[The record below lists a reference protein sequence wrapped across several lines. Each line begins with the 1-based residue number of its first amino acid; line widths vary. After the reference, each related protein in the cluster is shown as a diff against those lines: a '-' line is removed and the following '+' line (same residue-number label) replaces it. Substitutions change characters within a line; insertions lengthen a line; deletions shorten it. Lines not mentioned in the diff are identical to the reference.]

1 MLFKRLLDIFRT
13 KPNSQTKKGEITCTE
28 CGLVYDNTL
37 GFFKREANECPD
49 CQYIKI
55 LTDKSFDEISDG
67 LRMIRT
73 IRGETAIKA
82 AKDMGLKL
90 LELKAEVSDEFKVK
104 YKKLQHRKTG
114 EIITIGDFRED
125 NFYSSLGYK
134 TLVDWTSKNP
144 SKFFSPY
151 AAYIVPKDLK
161 SGERVLINDVI
172 TNHVSG
178 RWNQGDVYRL
188 SKSEAIWTGRYFD
201 IDVSSYAIG
210 EFIG

>member
-1 MLFKRLLDIFRT
+1 MLLKRLLEIFSANDQP
-13 KPNSQTKKGEITCTE
+13 KTKKGELSCKE
-28 CGLVYDNTL
+28 CNFIYDNTL
-37 GFFKREANECPD
+37 DECPD
-49 CQYIKI
+49 CKYMKI
-55 LTDKSFDEISDG
+55 LTDKSFDEMCDG
-67 LRMIRT
+67 LRIIRT
-73 IRGETAIKA
+73 IRGETTINA
-82 AKDMGLKL
+82 AKEMGLKL
-90 LELKAEVSDEFKVK
+90 IELRAEVSDEFKVK

-114 EIITIGDFRED
+114 EIITIGDFRADHGWEW
-125 NFYSSLGYK
+125 K
-134 TLVDWTSKNP
+134 TLVNWTYRNP
-144 SKFFSPY
+144 SKFFSPF

-161 SGERVLINDVI
+161 SSERVLINDVI

>member
-1 MLFKRLLDIFRT
+1 MFFKRLLEIFGGNAQSKIKKVDI
-13 KPNSQTKKGEITCTE
+13 NCTE
-28 CGLVYDNTL
+28 CGLVFDKTID
-37 GFFKREANECPD
+37 ECPD
-49 CQYIKI
+49 CKYMKT
-55 LTDKSFDEISDG
+55 LTDGSFDEMSDG
-67 LRMIRT
+67 LRVIRT

-90 LELKAEVSDEFKVK
+90 LELRAEVSDEFKVK

-114 EIITIGDFRED
+114 EIITIGDFRDD
-125 NFYSSLGYK
+125 NLYSNLGYK

-151 AAYIVPKDLK
+151 AAYVIPKDLK
-161 SGERVLINDVI
+161 KGECVLINDVI

-188 SKSEAIWTGRYFD
+188 SKSEAIWTGKYFY

>member
-1 MLFKRLLDIFRT
+1 MLFKRLLEIFSANAQS
-13 KPNSQTKKGEITCTE
+13 KTKKGEISCKD
-28 CGLVYDNTL
+28 CNFIYDNTL
-37 GFFKREANECPD
+37 DECPD

-55 LTDKSFDEISDG
+55 LTDKSFDEMSDG
-67 LRMIRT
+67 LRVIIT
-73 IRGETAIKA
+73 IRGERAIKA

-114 EIITIGDFRED
+114 EIITIGDFRADGGSEW
-125 NFYSSLGYK
+125 K
-134 TLVDWTSKNP
+134 TLVNWTSRNP

-151 AAYIVPKDLK
+151 AAYVIPKDLK
-161 SGERVLINDVI
+161 KGECVLINDVI

-188 SKSEAIWTGRYFD
+188 SKSEATWTGRGFV

-210 EFIG
+210 DIIG

>member
-1 MLFKRLLDIFRT
+1 MLFKKLLNIFRT
-13 KPNSQTKKGEITCTE
+13 KPNSQTKKGEIACTE

-37 GFFKREANECPD
+37 GFFKREASECPD

-55 LTDKSFDEISDG
+55 LTDESFDEMSDG
-67 LRMIRT
+67 LRVIRT
-73 IRGETAIKA
+73 IRGERAIKA

-114 EIITIGDFRED
+114 EIITIGDFRADGGSEW
-125 NFYSSLGYK
+125 K
-134 TLVDWTSKNP
+134 TLVDWTSRNP

-188 SKSEAIWTGRYFD
+188 SKSEAIWTGRYFN
-201 IDVSSYAIG
+201 IDVRSYAIG
-210 EFIG
+210 DFIG

>member
-1 MLFKRLLDIFRT
+1 MLFKKLVEIFKT
-13 KPNSQTKKGEITCTE
+13 KTHSQTKKGEITCTE
-28 CGLVYDNTL
+28 CGHTYDNKIEECL
-37 GFFKREANECPD
+37 QCWYLKIVEDEASDKKSDNLRV
-49 CQYIKI
+49 IK
-55 LTDKSFDEISDG
+55 
-67 LRMIRT
+67 T

-82 AKDMGLKL
+82 AKAKGLKL

-114 EIITIGDFRED
+114 KIITIGDFRED
-125 NFYSSLGYK
+125 NFYSNLGYK

>member
-1 MLFKRLLDIFRT
+1 MLFKRLLEIFGANDQPKT
-13 KPNSQTKKGEITCTE
+13 EKGELSCKE
-28 CGLVYDNTL
+28 CNFIYDNTL
-37 GFFKREANECPD
+37 DECPD
-49 CQYIKI
+49 CKYMKI
-55 LTDKSFDEISDG
+55 LTDKSFDEMSDG
-67 LRMIRT
+67 LREIRT
-73 IRGETAIKA
+73 IRGETAINA
-82 AKDMGLKL
+82 AKVMGLKL
-90 LELKAEVSDEFKVK
+90 IELRAEVSDEFKVK

-114 EIITIGDFRED
+114 EIITIGDFRADGGSEWR
-125 NFYSSLGYK
+125 
-134 TLVDWTSKNP
+134 TLVNWSYKNP
-144 SKFFSPY
+144 SKFFSPF

-188 SKSEAIWTGRYFD
+188 SKSEAIWTGRYFN

>member
-1 MLFKRLLDIFRT
+1 MLLKRLLEIFSANNQP
-13 KPNSQTKKGEITCTE
+13 KTKKGELSCKE
-28 CGLVYDNTL
+28 CNFIYDNTL
-37 GFFKREANECPD
+37 DECPE
-49 CQYIKI
+49 CKYMKI
-55 LTDKSFDEISDG
+55 LTDRSFDEMSDG
-67 LRMIRT
+67 LRLIRT
-73 IRGETAIKA
+73 IRGERAIKA

-114 EIITIGDFRED
+114 EIITIGDFRADGGSEW
-125 NFYSSLGYK
+125 K
-134 TLVDWTSKNP
+134 TLVNWTSRNP

-151 AAYIVPKDLK
+151 AAYVIPKDLK
-161 SGERVLINDVI
+161 KGECVLINDVI

>member
-13 KPNSQTKKGEITCTE
+13 NPNSQTKKGEITCTE

-55 LTDKSFDEISDG
+55 LTDKSFYEMRDNFRVIK
-67 LRMIRT
+67 T
-73 IRGETAIKA
+73 IRGETAIKV

-90 LELKAEVSDEFKVK
+90 LELRAEVSDEFKVK

-114 EIITIGDFRED
+114 EIITIGDFRADGGSEW
-125 NFYSSLGYK
+125 K
-134 TLVDWTSKNP
+134 TLVNWTSKNP

-151 AAYIVPKDLK
+151 AAYIIPKDLK
-161 SGERVLINDVI
+161 SGERVLINDII

-188 SKSEAIWTGRYFD
+188 SKSEATWNGKRFV

>member
-1 MLFKRLLDIFRT
+1 MLFKRLLEIFSANDQP
-13 KPNSQTKKGEITCTE
+13 KTKKGEIICKE
-28 CGLVYDNTL
+28 CNFIYANTL
-37 GFFKREANECPD
+37 DECPD
-49 CQYIKI
+49 CKYMKI
-55 LTDKSFDEISDG
+55 LSDKSFDEMSDG
-67 LRMIRT
+67 LRVIRT
-73 IRGETAIKA
+73 IRGEKAINA

-90 LELKAEVSDEFKVK
+90 IELRAEVSDQFKVK
-104 YKKLQHRKTG
+104 YKKLKHRKTG

-125 NFYSSLGYK
+125 GGWEWK
-134 TLVDWTSKNP
+134 TLVDWTYRNP
-144 SKFFSPY
+144 SKFFSPF

-172 TNHVSG
+172 TNHASG

-188 SKSEAIWTGRYFD
+188 SKSEAIWSDRYFD

>member
-1 MLFKRLLDIFRT
+1 MLFKRLLEIFGAYAQSKTNR
-13 KPNSQTKKGEITCTE
+13 NELSCTE
-28 CGLVYDNTL
+28 CNFIYDNT
-37 GFFKREANECPD
+37 FDECPD
-49 CQYIKI
+49 CKYMKI
-55 LTDKSFDEISDG
+55 LTDKSFDEMSDG
-67 LRMIRT
+67 LRVIRT

-82 AKDMGLKL
+82 AKEMGLKL
-90 LELKAEVSDEFKVK
+90 IELRAEVSDEFKVK
-104 YKKLQHRKTG
+104 YKKVQDKLTG
-114 EIITIGDFRED
+114 KIVILGDFRED
-125 NFYSSLGYK
+125 HYFRKSRYK
-134 TLVDWTSKNP
+134 TLVDWTSRNP
-144 SKFFSPY
+144 SKFFSPF

>member
-1 MLFKRLLDIFRT
+1 MLFKRLLEIFSANDQP
-13 KPNSQTKKGEITCTE
+13 KTKKGEFSCKE
-28 CGLVYDNTL
+28 CNFIYDNTL
-37 GFFKREANECPD
+37 DECPD
-49 CQYIKI
+49 CKYMKI
-55 LTDKSFDEISDG
+55 LTDKSLDEMSDG
-67 LRMIRT
+67 IRLIRT
-73 IRGETAIKA
+73 IRGETAINA
-82 AKDMGLKL
+82 AKEMGLKL
-90 LELKAEVSDEFKVK
+90 IELRAEVSDEFKIK
-104 YKKLQHRKTG
+104 YKKVKDKLTG
-114 EIITIGDFRED
+114 KIVTLGDFRED
-125 NFYSSLGYK
+125 HYFRKSRYK
-134 TLVDWTSKNP
+134 TIVDWTSRNP

-210 EFIG
+210 EIIG

>member
-1 MLFKRLLDIFRT
+1 MLFKRLLEIFSANAQS
-13 KPNSQTKKGEITCTE
+13 KTKKGQLSCIE
-28 CGLVYDNTL
+28 CNFIYDNTL
-37 GFFKREANECPD
+37 DECPD
-49 CQYIKI
+49 CKYMKI
-55 LTDKSFDEISDG
+55 LTDKSFDEMNNG
-67 LRMIRT
+67 LRVIRT
-73 IRGETAIKA
+73 IRGETAINV
-82 AKDMGLKL
+82 AKEMGLKL
-90 LELKAEVSDEFKVK
+90 IELRAEVSDDFNVK
-104 YKKLQHRKTG
+104 YKKVKDKLTG
-114 EIITIGDFRED
+114 KIVTLGDFRED
-125 NFYSSLGYK
+125 HYFRKSRYK
-134 TLVDWTSKNP
+134 TIVDWTSRNP
-144 SKFFSPY
+144 SKFFSPF

>member
-1 MLFKRLLDIFRT
+1 MLFKRLLEIFGAYAQSKTNR
-13 KPNSQTKKGEITCTE
+13 NELSCTE
-28 CGLVYDNTL
+28 CNFIYDNT
-37 GFFKREANECPD
+37 FDECPD
-49 CQYIKI
+49 CKYMKI
-55 LTDKSFDEISDG
+55 LTDKSFDEMSDG
-67 LRMIRT
+67 LRVIRT

-90 LELKAEVSDEFKVK
+90 LELRAEVSDEFKVK

-114 EIITIGDFRED
+114 EIITIGDFREG
-125 NFYSSLGYK
+125 NGSEWK
-134 TLVDWTSKNP
+134 TLVNWTSENP
-144 SKFFSPY
+144 SKFFSHY
-151 AAYIVPKDLK
+151 AAYVIPKDLK
-161 SGERVLINDVI
+161 KGERVLINDLI

-188 SKSEAIWTGRYFD
+188 SKSEATWTGEDFY

>member
-1 MLFKRLLDIFRT
+1 MLFKKLVEIFKT
-13 KPNSQTKKGEITCTE
+13 KTHSQTKKGEITCTE
-28 CGLVYDNTL
+28 CGHTYDNKIEECL
-37 GFFKREANECPD
+37 QCWYLKIVEDEASDKKSDNLRV
-49 CQYIKI
+49 IK
-55 LTDKSFDEISDG
+55 
-67 LRMIRT
+67 T

-82 AKDMGLKL
+82 AKAKGLKL

-114 EIITIGDFRED
+114 EIITIGDFRADVGSEWR
-125 NFYSSLGYK
+125 
-134 TLVDWTSKNP
+134 TLVNWTSENP

-151 AAYIVPKDLK
+151 AAYVIPKDLK
-161 SGERVLINDVI
+161 KGERVLINDLI

-188 SKSEAIWTGRYFD
+188 SKSEATWTGEDFY
-201 IDVSSYAIG
+201 INVSSYAIG

>member
-1 MLFKRLLDIFRT
+1 MFFKRLLEIFVGNAQSKIKKVDI
-13 KPNSQTKKGEITCTE
+13 NCTE
-28 CGLVYDNTL
+28 CGLVFDNTI
-37 GFFKREANECPD
+37 NECPD
-49 CQYIKI
+49 CKYMKI
-55 LTDKSFDEISDG
+55 LTDGSFDEMSDDLRVIS
-67 LRMIRT
+67 T
-73 IRGETAIKA
+73 IRGETAINA
-82 AKDMGLKL
+82 AKEMGLKL
-90 LELKAEVSDEFKVK
+90 LELRAEVSDQFKVK

-125 NFYSSLGYK
+125 NFYSNLGYK

-172 TNHVSG
+172 TNHVSE

-188 SKSEAIWTGRYFD
+188 SKSEAIWTGKYFY